1 MHTHTL
7 GIDKLIEPL
16 RSTVQSKAKANS
28 VKQEYEKQDELK
40 RSAMRAIA
48 ALLTIPHSGKALDLA
63 RVDFISITLCL
74 EFITQGWSHTLFGFN
89 CSAFWACRLEKDEEK
104 L

>member
-1 MHTHTL
+1 MKAYKNKTEIMTCFRNVTAMITHTHTHTQ

-48 ALLTIPHSGKALDLA
+48 ALLTIPHSGKAQ
-63 RVDFISITLCL
+63 T
-74 EFITQGWSHTLFGFN
+74 
-89 CSAFWACRLEKDEEK
+89 
-104 L
+104 